1 MRSEVRSIAVM
12 VAACGVGVDTASR
25 VRWHELGK

>member
-12 VAACGVGVDTASR
+12 VAACGVGVDKAASLPGGG
-25 VRWHELGK
+25 VGN